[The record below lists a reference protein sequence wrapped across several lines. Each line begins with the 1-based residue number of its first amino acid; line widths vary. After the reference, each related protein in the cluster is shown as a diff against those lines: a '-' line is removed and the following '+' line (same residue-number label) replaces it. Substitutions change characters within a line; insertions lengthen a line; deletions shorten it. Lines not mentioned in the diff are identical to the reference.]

1 MLVFLIKFDCCR
13 CGPIYCWYLYLT
25 PTIFSLLSIIPTR
38 PSYREYC
45 DLDLS
50 DNPIILKPG
59 EIRGVY
65 IHSTLE
71 SDQALVY
78 DNQQNLKTFDDK
90 FLTVLPGRAHV
101 SPKLFGTQPIWG
113 WGNAWRDN
121 REFVG
126 RISYGVVYKLWNP
139 SEHLSFGGNF
149 RNIAKLLLMCQR
161 RWESPLSMLSDDCIF
176 YILNMMRWDWMNDS
190 FDEVRGHKK
199 RLRALSESIATSDN
213 NDGEDIKDEAEEDGE
228 DFAEV
233 DDDEDSDEE
242 DDDEESAEE
251 DDEDSDEEDGDES
264 EVQAE
269 GRLPNG
275 VEIAAA
281 EGSSYDSDHAG
292 SEAEGSDESD
302 DGFDDHRGG
311 STFQYSYY
319 DDIGS
324 SDEEREAEAFR
335 ERHERRRVMWLRAHF
350 GNQFVRVHGAGDG
363 DVAGDVD
370 DDNEE
375 ESD

>member
-1 MLVFLIKFDCCR
+1 
-13 CGPIYCWYLYLT
+13 
-25 PTIFSLLSIIPTR
+25 
-38 PSYREYC
+38 
-45 DLDLS
+45 
-50 DNPIILKPG
+50 
-59 EIRGVY
+59 
-65 IHSTLE
+65 
-71 SDQALVY
+71 
-78 DNQQNLKTFDDK
+78 LKTFDDQ

-126 RISYGVVYKLWNP
+126 KISYGVVYKLWNP
-139 SEHLSFGGNF
+139 SEHLSFGGKF

-161 RWESPLSMLSDDCIF
+161 RWESPLSMLSDDCLF
-176 YILNMMRWDWMNDS
+176 YILNMCRWDWMND
-190 FDEVRGHKK
+190 DVEDVRGQKK
-199 RLRALSESIATSDN
+199 RLRELSESIEPADSD
-213 NDGEDIKDEAEEDGE
+213 DDEDIKDDGEEDGG
-228 DFAEV
+228 DFAELHV
-233 DDDEDSDEE
+233 DEY
-242 DDDEESAEE
+242 SAEE
-251 DDEDSDEEDGDES
+251 DDEDSDEEDEEESDEEDGEES
-264 EVQAE
+264 EAQLE
-269 GRLPNG
+269 GRLRNL

-281 EGSSYDSDHAG
+281 EGPFDESDHAE
-292 SEAEGSDESD
+292 SEAEGSEESD

-350 GNQFVRVHGAGDG
+350 GNQFVRVTGAADG
-363 DVAGDVD
+363 TEVGD

>member
-1 MLVFLIKFDCCR
+1 M
-13 CGPIYCWYLYLT
+13 
-25 PTIFSLLSIIPTR
+25 
-38 PSYREYC
+38 
-45 DLDLS
+45 
-50 DNPIILKPG
+50 
-59 EIRGVY
+59 
-65 IHSTLE
+65 
-71 SDQALVY
+71 
-78 DNQQNLKTFDDK
+78 
-90 FLTVLPGRAHV
+90 LPGRAHV

-113 WGNAWRDN
+113 WGNASRDN

-126 RISYGVVYKLWNP
+126 KISYGVVYKLWNP
-139 SEHLSFGGNF
+139 SEHLSFGGKF

-161 RWESPLSMLSDDCIF
+161 RWESPLSMLSDDCVF
-176 YILNMMRWDWMNDS
+176 YILNMCRWDWMDDS
-190 FDEVRGHKK
+190 FEEVRGHKK
-199 RLRALSESIATSDN
+199 RLRALSESVATADN
-213 NDGEDIKDEAEEDGE
+213 DDDDEDIKDEVEEDGG

-233 DDDEDSDEE
+233 HADEYSDEEDEDDSDEE
-242 DDDEESAEE
+242 DE
-251 DDEDSDEEDGDES
+251 DDSDEEDGEES
-264 EVQAE
+264 EAQAE
-269 GRLPNG
+269 GRLRNL

-281 EGSSYDSDHAG
+281 EGSSYDSDHAE

-335 ERHERRRVMWLRAHF
+335 ERHERRRVDWLRAHF
-350 GNQFVRVHGAGDG
+350 TNQFVRVNGAADG
-363 DVAGDVD
+363 AEGGD